1 MKNHNSKKQ
10 SSIHRRD
17 FIKQTTLLT
26 SSAILMPSIF
36 QSMTKK
42 KYKMGLQ
49 LFTMRADMAKDA
61 VGSLKK
67 IAAIGYED
75 LETYGYN
82 PDQNKYYGL
91 NAKDFK
97 KVLEDNNLTTSTGHY
112 DLFLYLD
119 KPVDSLKKYV
129 DQCITGAHALDQKYI
144 TWPWLDPQSR
154 TIEKFKLVAERLNTI
169 GEQIKKANL
178 QLAYHNHDFEF
189 IDHDGKI
196 GYDIIMND
204 TDPSL
209 VKLQMDLFWVA
220 HSSKRS
226 HHELFQLQPG
236 RFVMWHIKDM
246 DTDKKYTELGNGT
259 IDFTKIMPDIELA
272 GMQYYFVEQG
282 DYFKTSPFQSI
293 TDSAAYVKK
302 NLIKWLE

>member
-1 MKNHNSKKQ
+1 MQSQYSKNKSI
-10 SSIHRRD
+10 IHRRH
-17 FIKQTTLLT
+17 FIKQTGLLT
-26 SSAILMPSIF
+26 SSAILMPSF
-36 QSMTKK
+36 LDQLTKK
-42 KYKMGLQ
+42 KFKMGLQ
-49 LFTMRADMAKDA
+49 LFTMRTDMAKDA
-61 VGSLKK
+61 IGSLKK
-67 IAAIGYED
+67 ISTIGYED
-75 LETYGYN
+75 LETYGYD
-82 PDQNKYYGL
+82 PEHSKYYGL
-91 NAKDFK
+91 DANEFK
-97 KVLEDNNLTTSTGHY
+97 KVLDDNNLTTSSGHY
-112 DLFLYLD
+112 DLYLYLD
-119 KPVDSLKKYV
+119 KPIDSLKKYV
-129 DQCITGAHALDQKYI
+129 DQCISGAHALNQKYI

-154 TIEKFKLVAERLNTI
+154 SIEKFKLVAERLNTI

-189 IDHDGKI
+189 IDQDGRI

-259 IDFTKIMPDIELA
+259 IDFSKIMPDIELA
-272 GMQYYFVEQG
+272 GMKYYFVEQG
-282 DYFKTSPFQSI
+282 DYFKVSPFQSI

-302 NLIKWLE
+302 NLMKWL